1 MFKNLTTTSLYK
13 KMNDTLVGAII
24 LWALRYNPNYK
35 GRATIKD
42 VLITFTVIVI
52 LIPIIL
58 NIFYIFYIKSFFPLY
73 LILFSL
79 ALMPLTAVITR
90 RFHDSNR
97 STWTWLTFLIPYIG
111 TFIFLYFVFAPHER
125 EDNIYGPNPR

>member
-111 TFIFLYFVFAPHER
+111 TFIFLYFVFAPHDR

>member
-52 LIPIIL
+52 LIPIIFY
-58 NIFYIFYIKSFFPLY
+58 IFYIFYIKSFFPLY

>member
-52 LIPIIL
+52 LISI
-58 NIFYIFYIKSFFPLY
+58 IFYIFYIFFNKYFLY
-73 LILFSL
+73 LYWILFSL
-79 ALMPLTAVITR
+79 TIMPLTAVITR